1 MSIKNES
8 VTPYN
13 PYGPA
18 TGVPTPEPHNQVL
31 GGDHYTGDV
40 TPGTDNYVQV
50 GNIPYGPA
58 TGVPTPEKQNKVL
71 STGKDHEYTG
81 DVTPGTS
88 NYVQVGHIPGGPGH
102 KDCDHE

>member
-18 TGVPTPEPHNQVL
+18 TGVPTPE
-31 GGDHYTGDV
+31 
-40 TPGTDNYVQV
+40 
-50 GNIPYGPA
+50 
-58 TGVPTPEKQNKVL
+58 KQNKVL
-71 STGKDHEYTG
+71 STGKEHLYTG